1 MEQHITVPWSVIPD
15 YRCFGCSPH
24 NSGGLRLT
32 FTAHPDGL
40 QARFRLDRSFESYP
54 GVVHGGLTGVIC
66 DEVMGNLIV
75 LARRTPAFTV
85 SQRTRF
91 VTPLLVDREYVCVAS
106 LSEGQSETLIQGSA
120 EILDAD
126 GALCAGS
133 SATYQPF
140 DFREV
145 RHQITLDDDEVAA
158 LSRALLEPVP
168 TMNAVFTEN
177 GAKP

>member
-1 MEQHITVPWSVIPD
+1 METETIAVPWSVIPD

-24 NSGGLRLT
+24 NPGGLRLR
-32 FTAHPDGL
+32 FTAHPRGL
-40 QARFRLDRSFESYP
+40 QARFRLGRGFESYP

-75 LARRTPAFTV
+75 IARRRPAFTV

-91 VTPLLVDREYVCVAS
+91 VTPLLVDHEYVCVAE
-106 LSEGQSETLIQGSA
+106 LSANDSGALIQASA
-120 EILDAD
+120 EISDAD

-140 DFREV
+140 DFRDV
-145 RHQITLDDDEVAA
+145 RHQITLDDDEVAL
-158 LSRALLEPVP
+158 LSRALLDPEPTP
-168 TMNAVFTEN
+168 N
-177 GAKP
+177 GVTS